1 MASNLTLKLP
11 DNCKPQFSGHETFPL
26 RQLWPAKIAHC
37 IIRAE
42 CAGKKASLSGTE
54 AIVEL
59 GVGKNMVSSM
69 RFWAQACGI
78 LGRDDK
84 LTAFGSRVFG
94 SSDSEGLDPYCSNV
108 ATVWMFHWNLA
119 SRPDV
124 FTPIWYLF
132 NIVNQPTLD
141 RAAFVN
147 GMDELVH
154 ANGWKV
160 SKLTLRR
167 AEECV
172 LRSYLPRMSAKGHI
186 EDFIEPLLA
195 SLNLLELTNSR
206 DVFSIRRSAHHTLP
220 DAIFAYALIDY
231 WERLPVKSSALD
243 LSRIA
248 HDYGSPG
255 RVFKLDINSI
265 VDRLHRLSDLTNGS
279 LEWTEQAG
287 LRQVIRRR
295 AALEAPKVFCDS
307 VLFKAYA

>member
-1 MASNLTLKLP
+1 MASNISIKLLV
-11 DNCKPQFSGHETFPL
+11 DCKPQFSGHETFPL
-26 RQLWPAKIAHC
+26 RQLWPAKIAQS
-37 IIRAE
+37 IIRAQRE
-42 CAGKKASLSGTE
+42 GRKVSLSGTQ

-78 LGRDDK
+78 IGSDDQ
-84 LTAFGSRVFG
+84 LTEFGTRVFG
-94 SSDSEGLDPYCSNV
+94 SSKTDGLDPYCSNP

-119 SRPDV
+119 SRPEV

-132 NIVNQPTLD
+132 NFVNQPTLD
-141 RAAFVN
+141 RDAYVS
-147 GMDELVH
+147 GMDELIQ

-167 AEECV
+167 AQECV
-172 LRSYLPRMSAKGHI
+172 LRSYLPRMSAKGRT
-186 EDFIEPLLA
+186 EDFLEPLLA
-195 SLNLLELTNSR
+195 TLNLLELTNSR
-206 DVFSIRRSAHHTLP
+206 DVFSIRRSARHTLP
-220 DAIFAYALIDY
+220 DAVFAYALIDY
-231 WERLPVKSSALD
+231 WDRLPVKSSALD
-243 LSRIA
+243 LTRIA

-255 RVFKLDINSI
+255 RVFKLDTDSI
-265 VDRLHRLSDLTNGS
+265 IDRLQRLSDLTNGS

-307 VLFKAYA
+307 VLFKAYV